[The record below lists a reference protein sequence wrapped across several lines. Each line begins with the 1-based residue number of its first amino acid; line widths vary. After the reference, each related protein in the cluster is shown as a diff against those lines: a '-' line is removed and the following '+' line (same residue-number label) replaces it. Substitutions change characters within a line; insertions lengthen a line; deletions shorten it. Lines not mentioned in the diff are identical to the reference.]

1 MKNIQFKLVKP
12 NLIVIGVIFLLSGC
26 ASLFSE
32 HPAKK
37 PFDINAFS
45 SPDTL
50 FAAEILR
57 VDVDQLIT
65 SLEEIHPEP
74 YALTS
79 KQDFLQKARAIKQS
93 IRYPLSRSEFYLRV
107 APLVAELGDIHTR
120 LGFPK
125 YLQNK
130 TLQNQNSHN
139 KKTINPKQKNKLFPL
154 AVLYEKEGLYVA
166 ADLSSTPQIPTGAII
181 KEINSAPVDFLLQ
194 VMKRLIA
201 KETGAGQRRRIQ
213 VDFPWLLAVMGYA
226 KPDYD
231 ISYRWQEQNVTVN
244 VKGIDPPAEVAEQTK
259 SDNSDSLKDEENP
272 LIGES
277 KSSTSFYGFSK
288 LTAQTALLWFNDF
301 NEDPQIFEAFLDNQF
316 EQLATQGLT
325 NLIID
330 VRYNDGGL
338 SQNIKNLLSHITK
351 KPVYW
356 AKSGEINISAPLK
369 KLHQE
374 KTRQRRINKYA
385 WGLQWLPL
393 EWTDSLQ
400 YEISWS
406 DSGEKIT
413 VDFEAVQP
421 ADSAKPIKVIVLTNG
436 FCYSACSSFVATVN
450 QYQLANTIGEIAGSI
465 ARVQYGYPLTT
476 KLPHSQ
482 LKFVLPTIKL
492 LLDPEID
499 DRRAIM
505 LESDSLIAPGRAYA
519 RTQQQIIN
527 RQDTILNVALRQ
539 LQSGN

>member
-1 MKNIQFKLVKP
+1 M
-12 NLIVIGVIFLLSGC
+12 IGMIFLLSGC
-26 ASLFSE
+26 ASIFPE
-32 HPAKK
+32 NAYKK
-37 PFDINAFS
+37 SFDINAFN

-57 VDVDQLIT
+57 VDVDQLVAL
-65 SLEEIHPEP
+65 LEEIHPEP

-79 KQDFLQKARAIKQS
+79 KQDFLLKAKTIKQS
-93 IRYPLSRSEFYLRV
+93 IRYPLSRSEFYLRI

-130 TLQNQNSHN
+130 TQKNKYSQN
-139 KKTINPKQKNKLFPL
+139 KKVINAEQKNKLFPL
-154 AVLYEKEGLYVA
+154 AVLYENDGLYVA
-166 ADLSSTPQIPTGAII
+166 ADLSVTPQIPTGAII
-181 KEINSAPVDFLLQ
+181 KEINNAPVDFLLQ
-194 VMKRLIA
+194 VMERLTA
-201 KETGAGQRRRIQ
+201 KETAAGQRRRIQ

-231 ISYRWQEQNVTVN
+231 ISYRWNQQNITVN
-244 VKGIDPPAEVAEQTK
+244 IEGIDPPPENTQQTEIEK
-259 SDNSDSLKDEENP
+259 SENSGLNENLDENP
-272 LIGES
+272 LTSQS
-277 KSSTSFYGFSK
+277 KSSASFYGFSK

-301 NEDPQIFEAFLDNQF
+301 NEDPQVFESFLDKQF

-338 SQNIKNLLSHITK
+338 SQNIKNLLSHITTD
-351 KPVYW
+351 PIYW
-356 AKSGEINISAPLK
+356 AKSGEIKISEPLK
-369 KLHQE
+369 KLHHK
-374 KTRQRRINKYA
+374 KTRQRRKNKYS

-393 EWTDSLQ
+393 EWTDFLQ

-406 DSGEKIT
+406 DSGEKVT

-421 ADSAKPIKVIVLTNG
+421 AGSIKPVNVIVLTNG
-436 FCYSACSSFVATVN
+436 FCYSACSSFVASVN
-450 QYQLANTIGEIAGSI
+450 RYQLGDTIGEITGSI

-482 LKFVLPTIKL
+482 LEFTLPTIKL
-492 LLDPEID
+492 LVDPDIN
-499 DRRAIM
+499 DRRTIM
-505 LESDSLIAPGRAYA
+505 QESDSLIAPDQSYS
-519 RTQQQIIN
+519 RTQHQIIN
-527 RQDTILNVALRQ
+527 RQDAILNAALRQ
-539 LQSGN
+539 LQSSN